1 MVPDPSTFEHL
12 ARQGGLVAVYTE
24 LVADLETPIT
34 LYLKLVPLGACYL
47 LESAE
52 AGERPGRY
60 SIVGLDPVERLVC
73 RGEVSP
79 FAALQSLMGRYRV
92 AAGAGLPPFYGG
104 AVGYIAYDA
113 VRHLEP
119 VPLPARPTGW
129 PEAEFVVA
137 RTVCVYDHLTHR
149 LYIVTLADPQTG
161 TAAAYDAAVRELERV
176 QAVLRRPVPE
186 AAIAAREDG
195 AADSRLG
202 AAREGGAADSGPG
215 EAPPAARAVPERAHA
230 GDGAPAARRT
240 SLPRAAFT
248 AAVRRALA
256 AIRAGEAFQVV
267 LAQQIER
274 PLEGD
279 PFEVYRALRSLNP
292 SPYLFYLDF
301 GERRLA
307 GSSPETLV
315 KVEDGRV
322 DYRPIAGTRPRGG
335 SPDEDARLAAELA
348 ADEKERAEHVMLV
361 DLGRNDLGR
370 VCRPGTVK
378 VERLMAVE
386 RYSHVMHLVSY
397 LSGELRPEVTPLDAL
412 AACFPAGTLTG
423 APKVRAMQLI
433 SELEPERRG
442 PYGGAVGY
450 VAFNG
455 HLDFCIAIRTV
466 AMAAGRARIGA
477 GAGVVAL
484 SDPDREYEETMHK
497 ARALERALDLA
508 AAAARDDAAAP
519 ARDGA
524 AAASRH
530 EAPAA
535 RDGATAAARRAPA
548 ELVKEAGA

>member
-1 MVPDPSTFEHL
+1 MTRILPDRIAFDAL
-12 ARQGGLVAVYTE
+12 ARQGGLVAVHTE
-24 LVADLETPIT
+24 TVADLETPIT
-34 LYLKLVPLGACYL
+34 LYLKLADLGACYL

-60 SIVGLDPVERLVC
+60 SIVGLDPLKRLLC
-73 RGEVSP
+73 DGDTSP
-79 FAALQSLMGRYRV
+79 FAALAALMSRYRV
-92 AAGAGLPPFYGG
+92 AAGRGLPPFYGG
-104 AVGYIAYDA
+104 AVGYVAYDA

-119 VPLPARPTGW
+119 VPLPPKPSGW

-149 LYIVTLADPQTG
+149 LHVVTLADPRDGAERAYEEATR
-161 TAAAYDAAVRELERV
+161 TLDRVHAA
-176 QAVLRRPVPE
+176 LRRPLPPLPDPDEAERFEGTGADGRAGDAAGEVAPGPAKE
-186 AAIAAREDG
+186 AATVTG
-195 AADSRLG
+195 AA
-202 AAREGGAADSGPG
+202 
-215 EAPPAARAVPERAHA
+215 PAN
-230 GDGAPAARRT
+230 RRT

-248 AAVRRALA
+248 AAVRRALE

-267 LAQQIER
+267 LAQQIDR
-274 PLEGD
+274 PLDAD
-279 PFEVYRALRSLNP
+279 PFRVYRALRSLNP
-292 SPYLFYLDF
+292 SPYLFFLDF

-335 SPDEDARLAAELA
+335 TPEEDARLAAELV

-370 VCRPGTVK
+370 VCRPGTVR
-378 VERLMAVE
+378 VDRLMAVE
-386 RYSHVMHLVSY
+386 RYSHVMHLVSH

-433 SELEPERRG
+433 SQLEPERRG

-450 VAFNG
+450 AGFNG
-455 HLDFCIAIRTV
+455 NLDFCIAIRTV
-466 AMAAGRARIGA
+466 AMTGGRARIGA
-477 GAGVVAL
+477 GAGVVAD
-484 SDPDREYEETMHK
+484 SDPDREFEETMHK

-508 AAAARDDAAAP
+508 ASREAAALLRGV
-519 ARDGA
+519 GA
-524 AAASRH
+524 
-530 EAPAA
+530 
-535 RDGATAAARRAPA
+535 
-548 ELVKEAGA
+548 